1 MSLLGKVLP
10 AHVAAVEVVGLGTKD
25 ESHRYHAFLRIA
37 QRDEWI
43 AKDTRS
49 RECISIHHPK
59 ILEAWDAFAIV
70 LHAEPRMQRRLW
82 NS

>member
-1 MSLLGKVLP
+1 VSLLGKVLP
-10 AHVAAVEVVGLGTKD
+10 AHVAAVERVRAGT
-25 ESHRYHAFLRIA
+25 RYHAFLRIA

-43 AKDTRS
+43 AEDTRS